1 MGEEDKHKTRSV
13 VSYLHRK
20 PFHLVVLD
28 GLELKHVVGR
38 LHLGVV
44 PHGRPIPH
52 FVLLRTEKQQQCSTT
67 IGAVRLGC

>member
-1 MGEEDKHKTRSV
+1 MGGGGQTQRSTA

-28 GLELKHVVGR
+28 GLELEHIVGR

-44 PHGRPIPH
+44 PHGRPVPH
-52 FVLLRTEKQQQCSTT
+52 FVLLRTEKQKKYSTV
-67 IGAVRLGC
+67 GAFIL